1 LLTKYINAVDFLL
14 LPFMQYNI
22 DEYFHQET
30 FVRVAMWCLGEYGD
44 LLINNVEMLDIEDP
58 ITVSEWIVGILS
70 VMFLMLLRFHENDK
84 VT

>member
-1 LLTKYINAVDFLL
+1 
-14 LPFMQYNI
+14 
-22 DEYFHQET
+22 
-30 FVRVAMWCLGEYGD
+30 MWCLGEYGD

-70 VMFLMLLRFHENDK
+70 VIMLLRFHENDK

>member
-1 LLTKYINAVDFLL
+1 MLLIFFCCHLCN
-14 LPFMQYNI
+14 NI

-58 ITVSEWIVGILS
+58 ITVSEWIIGILS